1 MSHVSHSSEW
11 KEVKGTLFEIADLA
25 TQDGPGIRS
34 VLFLKGCPLRC
45 RWCSNP
51 ESQNAFPEL
60 LYRQEN
66 CIKCLSCAGVCK
78 NVHWQD
84 DNFHVDAK
92 ACAVCQDTVCVQ
104 NCLSNALRS
113 SGRLW
118 STTEL
123 MRKIEANHIFYRNSG
138 GGITFSGGEPLLQ
151 PELVREVTRLAVER
165 GISVG
170 METCGFFD
178 WDEAKDIFPELDFV
192 YFDLKTLDDAQ
203 HREYTGQSL
212 HPILSNLKR
221 LAETIE
227 QNKIILSLPI
237 IPGVNDQPGH
247 IRKVAELAHSLRLS
261 RLRLL
266 PYHALGRGKYAELN
280 RSYQMP
286 YPLHL
291 APELMQDF
299 LRLLSQEGFHVTI
312 EGF

>member
-1 MSHVSHSSEW
+1 MSSVPHSSEW
-11 KEVKGTLFEIADLA
+11 KEVNGNLFEIADLA

-34 VLFLKGCPLRC
+34 VLFMKGCPLRC

-60 LYRQEN
+60 LHRKEN
-66 CIKCLSCAGVCK
+66 CIKCLSCADVCK
-78 NVHWQD
+78 SVHWQD
-84 DNFHVDAK
+84 DNFQVDAK
-92 ACAVCQDTVCVQ
+92 ACAVCQNPVCVQ
-104 NCLSNALRS
+104 NCLSNALRT

-151 PELVREVTRLAVER
+151 TELVREITRLAVEH

-203 HREYTGQSL
+203 HREFTGQSL
-212 HPILSNLKR
+212 HLILANLKR
-221 LAETIE
+221 LAETIAQE
-227 QNKIILSLPI
+227 KIILSLPI
-237 IPGVNDQPGH
+237 IPGVNDQAEH
-247 IRKVAELAHSLRLS
+247 IRIVAELAHSLGLS

-266 PYHALGRGKYAELN
+266 PYHALGRGKYVELN
-280 RSYQMP
+280 RPYLMP

-291 APELMQDF
+291 APELRQDF
-299 LRLLSQEGFHVTI
+299 FKQLSDEGFSVSI